1 VSTEGGTKAVV
12 AALAANLGIAVS
24 KFVGWG
30 LTGSSSMLAEGVHS
44 VVDSGNQV
52 LLLVGG
58 RMARRKA
65 DEEHPFGYGQ
75 DRYFYAFVV
84 AVVLFTLGG
93 AFAIYEGVEKIRHP
107 HHIDAPGVAI
117 GILAVGIVLESL
129 SFRTAMRESRA
140 LRTGIGWW
148 KFIRHTKN
156 PELPVVLLEDT
167 AALTGLALALA
178 GVSVS
183 AATGNGVWDGVAT
196 LCIGVLLAAVASV
209 LSVEMKSLLIGEAA
223 AQPEVERIR
232 AALLGDG
239 GAFHRVI
246 HLRTLH
252 LGPDELLV
260 AAKLAVDPALGVPAV
275 ASAIDSAEQRV
286 RGAVPIARLIYIEPD
301 LDRSRAETPA
311 RPRMD
316 KP

>member
-30 LTGSSSMLAEGVHS
+30 FTGSSSMLAEGVHS

-58 RMARRKA
+58 RRARRAA

-93 AFAIYEGVEKIRHP
+93 AFAIYEGIEKIRHP
-107 HHIDAPGVAI
+107 HHIDAPQVAI
-117 GILAVGIVLESL
+117 VILAVGIVLESL

-140 LRTGIGWW
+140 LRVGIGWW
-148 KFIRHTKN
+148 TFIRHTKN

-178 GVSVS
+178 GVSLS
-183 AATGNGVWDGVAT
+183 AATGNGVWDGGAT

-223 AQPEVERIR
+223 AGPQVERIR

-239 GAFHRVI
+239 GAFRRVI

-275 ASAIDSAEQRV
+275 ASAIDSAERRV

-311 RPRMD
+311 EPRLDRP
-316 KP
+316 